1 MLTDTHCH
9 LDLDQFA
16 QDRPDVIKRAQEAGV
31 ERILIPALNLTSCR
45 SVLNL
50 AASQANLFAAMGVH
64 PTEAASWEPGT
75 RKALIEFYNSARAA
89 KANKL
94 VAIGEIGLDYYWDSS
109 TRELQQ
115 NILKEQLDLAGE
127 LGLPVILHCREQDDD
142 EHGACADDLIRLLS
156 DWHTGLVN
164 RRDPLASLPGVWH
177 SFSGRLAS
185 ALLVIDLNF
194 LIGVTGPVTYR
205 NAHKRQEIIH
215 SLPLDRLLL
224 ETDAPYQAPHP
235 VRGKRNEPA
244 FIVHIADKIA
254 EIHMTTRAQVAAL
267 TSINASRLFG
277 WGG

>member
-31 ERILIPALNLTSCR
+31 ERILIPALNLTSSR

-50 AASQANLFAAMGVH
+50 AASHTNLFAAIGVH
-64 PTEAASWEPGT
+64 PTEAASWEPGA
-75 RKALIEFYNSARAA
+75 RKALIEIYRSTQAPQTNRV
-89 KANKL
+89 

-115 NILKEQLDLAGE
+115 KILKEQLDLASE
-127 LGLPVILHCREQDDD
+127 LGLPVILHCRERDDD

-164 RRDPLASLPGVWH
+164 RKDPLANRPGVWH

-185 ALLVIDLNF
+185 ALLVIGLNF

-205 NAHKRQEIIH
+205 NAQKRQETIH
-215 SLPLDRLLL
+215 SLPLDRLVL

-244 FIVHIADKIA
+244 FVVHIADKIA
-254 EIHMTTRAQVAAL
+254 EIYMTTRAQVAAL